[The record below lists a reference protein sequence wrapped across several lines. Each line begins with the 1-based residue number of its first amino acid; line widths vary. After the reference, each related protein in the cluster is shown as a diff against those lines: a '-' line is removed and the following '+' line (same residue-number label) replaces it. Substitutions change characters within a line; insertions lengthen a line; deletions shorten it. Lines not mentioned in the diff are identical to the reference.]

1 MVSGF
6 LVLSAGVDLVV
17 LVFVCLR
24 YVLLGLWVCNLF
36 LLFGVGLR
44 F

>member
-1 MVSGF
+1 MVPGF
-6 LVLSAGVDLVV
+6 LVLAAGVGLIV

-36 LLFGVGLR
+36 LLFSVGLR